1 MKYLNKIIFL
11 LFASM
16 LFITACKKEK
26 LDTSSPIVDLGGETW
41 AQGPIDKWILDSLT
55 MPFNVEVLYRWNQYA
70 VGDLNK
76 TMTPPDEARV
86 LPLLKVMKKIWID
99 PYIIAKGGDSALM
112 KRYITKQIVLVGS
125 RSFNTNG
132 TETLGTADGG
142 KKITL
147 FAVNEIDSSNRA
159 VVQRRMRTVHHE
171 FAHIFHQTVMFTPDF
186 ERICVGDYTGDWTNQ
201 SEATALSKGFISPYA
216 MSNKDEDFVE
226 TIAHALVYGPA
237 GFDSIVNRTNDA
249 TGKSKIYRKIA
260 MVKHYYKS
268 VWDLDFDLLQAEV
281 QKALN
286 AVAPLPPPPPPAP
299 LKDIFGFNL
308 RYKSLRIDAV
318 TTQASSIYNTA
329 FNTAKA
335 GLAAFNNNGG
345 RYMDSILISLT
356 TADSLLLR
364 VRYINPANPTSF
376 LLADYLYKYTRNADG
391 SITLGTAT
399 SFPST
404 RTTAFGNGTTVRT
417 SILALLE
424 YFQGKT
430 LLPKYPSGLPT
441 GSNPEKGGL
450 YDNNNA
456 NSFFI
461 GNLNDTYITY

>member
-1 MKYLNKIIFL
+1 MKHFNKIIFL
-11 LFASM
+11 FLASTM
-16 LFITACKKEK
+16 ILLSCKKET
-26 LDTSSPIVDLGGETW
+26 LDTSSPIDDLGGETW
-41 AQGPIDKWILDSLT
+41 TQGPIDKWILDSLT

-86 LPLLKVMKKIWID
+86 LPLLKIMKKIWID

-237 GFDSIVNRTNDA
+237 GFDSIVNRTTDA

-281 QKALN
+281 QKALDD
-286 AVAPLPPPPPPAP
+286 VAPKPVIP
-299 LKDIFGFNL
+299 LSTLLGYNVT
-308 RYKSLRIDAV
+308 YQSLRINAIAAQGSAD
-318 TTQASSIYNTA
+318 YNTA
-329 FNTAKA
+329 YNSVKA
-335 GLAAFNNNGG
+335 GLAAYGSNGG
-345 RYMDSILISLT
+345 RYIDSIILSFSKP
-356 TADSLLLR
+356 DSMLLKIK
-364 VRYINPANPTSF
+364 YINPGTGGN
-376 LLADYLYKYTRNADG
+376 LEGDYVYKYTKNANG
-391 SITLGTAT
+391 SFTLGAPIT
-399 SFPST
+399 FPSARST
-404 RTTAFGNGTTVRT
+404 VFGNGTIIAS
-417 SILALLE
+417 SINDLLQ
-424 YFQGKT
+424 FFGNKT
-430 LLPKYPSGLPT
+430 FNINYPT
-441 GSNPEKGGL
+441 GRPTNTTPEKGGI
-450 YDNNNA
+450 YNTANTNA
-456 NSFFI
+456 YFI
-461 GNLNDTYITY
+461 GNLSNNVITF